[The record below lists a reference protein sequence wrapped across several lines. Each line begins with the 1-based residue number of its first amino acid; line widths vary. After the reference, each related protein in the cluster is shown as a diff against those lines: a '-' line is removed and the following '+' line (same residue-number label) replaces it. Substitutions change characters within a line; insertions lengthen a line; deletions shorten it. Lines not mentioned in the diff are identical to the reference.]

1 MKISKFRDIDS
12 YKEKEYKERVAS
24 TLDQINQQ
32 TIQNTEEVK
41 SAIDNHITSLSNQS
55 IDNTNNIIASVD
67 EDLEIIKQTL
77 SGVAP
82 RTETTKFINQ
92 KVEED
97 ILILETSDELFEVEG
112 CDLIFSSTNNQKEV
126 NQFFILDESVKDD
139 RCQERRFNFDTD
151 QAFAI
156 RLDSYAGDA
165 DGFFL
170 ADGHKTNNS
179 SDILLINDTFY
190 KLKLRMDESK
200 DEVSVEDGFSV
211 EINDIE
217 KDANLRFKRDHTISG
232 YMLTYIVENKMNS

>member
-82 RTETTKFINQ
+82 KSETTVIVSFSSIKFMKAFTFFKKIMSLLLRSISPSLAKIIYSFPFRSFEEYLISLIIFEFVEISSSASKFI
-92 KVEED
+92 
-97 ILILETSDELFEVEG
+97 F
-112 CDLIFSSTNNQKEV
+112 
-126 NQFFILDESVKDD
+126 
-139 RCQERRFNFDTD
+139 
-151 QAFAI
+151 
-156 RLDSYAGDA
+156 
-165 DGFFL
+165 
-170 ADGHKTNNS
+170 
-179 SDILLINDTFY
+179 
-190 KLKLRMDESK
+190 
-200 DEVSVEDGFSV
+200 
-211 EINDIE
+211 
-217 KDANLRFKRDHTISG
+217 
-232 YMLTYIVENKMNS
+232 